1 MKDLRA
7 SRRRVLKAAAATGAV
22 AAVMGAGPRV
32 VFAKNPRQLGPFS
45 PWSEPVNLGPAVNST
60 SNDFHPGI
68 SKDELSLYFT
78 SDRPGGVNDAN
89 PIPVTEL
96 WVTQREGLDAHWEQ
110 PLNLGRQINAFG
122 YSSGVPI

>member
-1 MKDLRA
+1 MKDLRV
-7 SRRRVLKAAAATGAV
+7 SRRRVLKAAAGTGAV

-78 SDRPGGVNDAN
+78 SDRPGGVNGVN

-96 WVTQREGLDAHWEQ
+96 WVTSAKGWTRAGNNRSIWGARSTPSAI
-110 PLNLGRQINAFG
+110 PLA
-122 YSSGVPI
+122 SPI